1 MNQDTDRVVRSD
13 AGRLRWGLGEWFG
26 SIIGGT
32 SWFAFSAI
40 VLAWKGQAF
49 EATVSAMAWILVIA
63 LACWLWSHRDQVA
76 PFRAFAWVMLLLS
89 LVMPIVW
96 FICWDAPTD
105 LRLPSLHWVRTVSS
119 AGACSLFPLILVVF
133 FVRERAASRNDET
146 KLNCSQTGG

>member
-1 MNQDTDRVVRSD
+1 MKQTGCEINGMNQDTDLFVRSG

-49 EATVSAMAWILVIA
+49 GATVSAMAWGLVVA

-76 PFRAFAWVMLLLS
+76 PFRASTWVMLLLS

-96 FICWDAPTD
+96 FIC
-105 LRLPSLHWVRTVSS
+105 
-119 AGACSLFPLILVVF
+119 
-133 FVRERAASRNDET
+133 
-146 KLNCSQTGG
+146 